1 LLIRRSKPQ
10 WIRHISIVHLKTSFR
25 EHKAWSLSE
34 VAQNSLELPQRHL
47 SQELFGYRSST
58 TETMYSRWTR
68 YSNKADVPQD
78 AKCHC
83 LVAKTGE
90 PCLNKPS
97 YLIHATST
105 WACGR
110 HLQKS
115 LPECSICM
123 CEMSKKTEKLLPCGH
138 VFHDKCLS
146 RWEETTKEPKCPMCR
161 SVYFA
166 SGWRPMSLPPGIVL
180 SYDEIGIGSQHTFLL
195 LQSMFMEI
203 VARHHITKPTV
214 RELSREFGP
223 EWYTPVGDFIPAPIV
238 KDGTVCWSQMD
249 RTHPTYQL
257 LGYLE
262 NALYSDAS
270 FFQESNDDSIP

>member
-1 LLIRRSKPQ
+1 
-10 WIRHISIVHLKTSFR
+10 
-25 EHKAWSLSE
+25 
-34 VAQNSLELPQRHL
+34 
-47 SQELFGYRSST
+47 
-58 TETMYSRWTR
+58 MYSRWTR
-68 YSNKADVPQD
+68 YRKKADVPQD

-97 YLIHATST
+97 YLVHATGN

-110 HLQKS
+110 HIQKS

-166 SGWRPMSLPPGIVL
+166 SGWRPMSLPPGTVI
-180 SYDEIGIGSQHTFLL
+180 SYDGLGSEHQRLL
-195 LQSMFMEI
+195 VQSMLMEM
-203 VARHHITKPTV
+203 VAYHYITEPTV
-214 RELSREFGP
+214 REVVRESGP
-223 EWYTPVGDFIPAPIV
+223 DWYVSIGDIFSAPVL

-249 RTHPTYQL
+249 RTHPSCRL
-257 LGYLE
+257 MGYLE
-262 NALYSDAS
+262 KALYSDAS
-270 FFQESNDDSIP
+270 FFQESNDDSIS